1 MYGVGLRHIHFP
13 EILKRLEADASSL
26 NVDFFEIITEN
37 FFQTKGRPFK
47 ILERVRQ
54 EKPISFH
61 GVSLSIASEEGINKD
76 YVKKVKELAEII
88 EPIRIS
94 DHLCWTGLKKNNLH
108 NLLPLPYSHEMLEK
122 ISQRVIE
129 VQTILGRELML
140 ENLSAYMSFK
150 ENDFT
155 EAGFLAELTKK
166 TGCKILLDMNNV
178 YVNSHNQKFNP
189 HDFLNEI
196 PNDSVGEIHLAGFTD
211 MGKYYFDTHSCPVW
225 QPVWDLY
232 KEHKQKYKNAIITVE
247 WDEDIPSYDVVLAEV
262 EKARLYGI

>member
-1 MYGVGLRHIHFP
+1 MYGVGLRHTHFP

-26 NVDFFEIITEN
+26 NVDYFEIITEN

-47 ILERVRQ
+47 ILEKVRQ

-76 YVKKVKELAEII
+76 YVKKVKELADIFD
-88 EPIRIS
+88 PIRVS

-122 ISQRVIE
+122 ISQRVLE

-166 TGCKILLDMNNV
+166 TGCKILLDINNV

-189 HDFLNEI
+189 HEFLNEI

-225 QPVWDLY
+225 QPIWDLY
-232 KEHKQKYKNAIITVE
+232 KEHKHRYKNAITTVE
-247 WDEDIPSYDVVLAEV
+247 WDEDIPHYDIVLAEV